1 MYYKEIEYC
10 MQYTKQK
17 FAATRKF
24 KWPNQKNAQEL
35 FFWTMKK
42 YSKSECEKFL
52 SASLFNSTSNPL
64 AITPPVVI
72 NQYKMHRF
80 ADLFETI
87 INNYYVFSQ
96 LQTKYMY

>member
-1 MYYKEIEYC
+1 

-24 KWPNQKNAQEL
+24 KWPNQKMHRKWGVL
-35 FFWTMKK
+35 TRKK
-42 YSKSECEKFL
+42 YSKSECEMFL